1 MRMVQIR
8 KSISIYQYIT
18 YLNFPLTNPIP
29 NITMAV
35 WLITGCSS
43 GFGLELAKVAASRG
57 DKVLAAS
64 RNPANIQ
71 LSHQNIKLVR
81 LNHNA
86 PLENIKTVVDD
97 LVQVFGTI
105 DIVVNNAGY
114 VQTGTLE
121 ESTPE
126 ETFNQFQA
134 NVFGPL
140 NLYRAVLPHLRAKKS
155 GTLVT
160 MGSMA
165 AWYPMNSC
173 NLYNMSKAALRW
185 AGIGLAEEV
194 KQFGIKHTLVEP
206 GFFRT
211 SLLKPGANLS
221 GTPAKT
227 RIPEYDELNTT
238 ADEAFKNFH
247 GGQLG
252 DPVKGAKIIY
262 EVVTGTGVAAG
273 KELPGF
279 FPVGSDATEEIGKA
293 LDKTREDVEAW
304 RDISKLTDFKE

>member
-1 MRMVQIR
+1 MTAQSR
-8 KSISIYQYIT
+8 
-18 YLNFPLTNPIP
+18 
-29 NITMAV
+29 V

-57 DKVLAAS
+57 DKVLASS
-64 RNPANIQ
+64 RNPDKVD
-71 LSHQNIKLVR
+71 LDHENIKLVR
-81 LNHNA
+81 LNHNE
-86 PLENIKTVVDD
+86 PLDHIKKVVND
-97 LVQVFGTI
+97 LIDVFGTI

-114 VQTGTLE
+114 VQTGTVE
-121 ESTPE
+121 EATPE
-126 ETFNQFQA
+126 ETFKQFQA

-140 NLYRAVLPHLRAKKS
+140 NVYRAVLPHLRAKKS

-185 AGIGLAEEV
+185 GGIGLAEEV
-194 KQFGIKHTLVEP
+194 KQFGIKHTLIEP

-221 GTPAKT
+221 GTPTKT
-227 RIPEYDELNTT
+227 RIPEYDELNGTS
-238 ADEAFKNFH
+238 DDAFKNFH

-252 DPVKGAKIIY
+252 DPVKGAEIIY
-262 EVVTGTGVAAG
+262 EVVTGTGAAAG
-273 KELPGF
+273 RALPGF
-279 FPVGSDATEEIGKA
+279 FPVGSDATEEISKA
-293 LDKTREDVEAW
+293 LDKTREDIEAW
-304 RDISKLTDFKE
+304 RETSKLTDFQEGV